1 MTPSTRSSHPGAPR
15 QRGFTL
21 VEMLVVVAMVAIL
34 GAVAYPSY
42 LAQITKGRRADAK
55 QALVELAQKLERYY
69 TERGTYLGATLGSS
83 GLYPTTS
90 SGGYYTLDI
99 GTPTADAFA
108 ITATPGG
115 VQAGDVCS
123 VLGYN
128 QLGVQSVGSGASL
141 TAAQCW

>member
-55 QALVELAQKLERYY
+55 QALVELAQKLERFY
-69 TERGTYLGATLGSS
+69 TERGTYAGATLGGS
-83 GLYPTTS
+83 GLYASTS
-90 SGGYYTLDI
+90 PGGYYSLVITSQ
-99 GTPTADAFA
+99 TADGFT
-108 ITATPGG
+108 ITAAPLGSQTSDSCGT
-115 VQAGDVCS
+115 
-123 VLGYN
+123 LGYN
-128 QLGVQSVGSGASL
+128 QIGDRSVSAGASV
-141 TAAQCW
+141 AQCW